1 MIRDRRMQ
9 LLIAK
14 NQEPITPFI
23 DKVRQLYTDYGVSTI
38 LAWQWIILTWRM
50 YDGGFP

>member
-14 NQEPITPFI
+14 NQSRLHRLLT
-23 DKVRQLYTDYGVSTI
+23 VRQLYTDYGVSTI
-38 LAWQWIILTWRM
+38 LVMGGSVIILTWRIR
-50 YDGGFP
+50 

>member
-14 NQEPITPFI
+14 KIKEPITPFI
-23 DKVRQLYTDYGVSTI
+23 KVRQLYTDYGVSTI
-38 LAWQWIILTWRM
+38 W
-50 YDGGFP
+50 

>member
-23 DKVRQLYTDYGVSTI
+23 DSSLYTDWGI
-38 LAWQWIILTWRM
+38 HHFGDGWQWL
-50 YDGGFP
+50 F